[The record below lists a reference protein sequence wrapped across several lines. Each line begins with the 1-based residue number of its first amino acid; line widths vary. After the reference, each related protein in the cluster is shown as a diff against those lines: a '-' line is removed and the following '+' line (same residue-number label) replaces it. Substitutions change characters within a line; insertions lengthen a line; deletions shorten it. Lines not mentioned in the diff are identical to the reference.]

1 MNRGGFV
8 TVSGNA
14 ISAAW
19 AKVDPATVGPLVAL
33 IMMFVVYATLSP
45 HFLTVSNIT
54 NVLVQ
59 MAPLLILATGQ
70 TFSLLMGGLDLSQG
84 SVVSLVSVVTAVVLM
99 DYGFVLGSLAGL
111 AAGTL
116 VGFCNGWLV
125 GRARI
130 QPFIVTLGMLYVAAG
145 TAMVVAGGSTI
156 FGLPRPDVDYFFW
169 VGGGYVGPVP
179 VPVVIAVLV
188 VATAHVI
195 LTRTRM
201 GRHIYAIGGNE
212 QVAIMSGIRV
222 ANVKIFIFTI
232 SGGFAALGGYMLS
245 GRVISGQ
252 PLLGSGELLLQ
263 SIGAVLIGGTS
274 IFGGEGGVIRTLI
287 GVLVIAFMVNGLNLL
302 AISTFVQ
309 QIIVGAIIIL
319 TIWVNTIR
327 RRRM

>member
-1 MNRGGFV
+1 MSRSGSLA
-8 TVSGNA
+8 VSGNA

-19 AKVDPATVGPLVAL
+19 AKVDPATVGPLIAL
-33 IMMFVVYATLSP
+33 ISMFVIYTTLSP

-59 MAPLLILATGQ
+59 MAPLLILASGQ
-70 TFSLLMGGLDLSQG
+70 TFALLMGGLDLSQG
-84 SVVSLVSVVTAVVLM
+84 SVVSLVSVVTAAVLM

-145 TAMVVAGGSTI
+145 SAMVVAGGSTI

-188 VATAHVI
+188 VVAAHII

-222 ANVKIFIFTI
+222 ANVKMFIFTI

-263 SIGAVLIGGTS
+263 SIGAVIIGGTS

-319 TIWVNTIR
+319 SIWVNTIR

>member
-1 MNRGGFV
+1 MNRSGSLA
-8 TVSGNA
+8 VSGNA
-14 ISAAW
+14 VSAAW

-33 IMMFVVYATLSP
+33 ISMFVIYTMLSP

-59 MAPLLILATGQ
+59 MAPLLILASGQ
-70 TFSLLMGGLDLSQG
+70 TFALLMGGLDLSQG
-84 SVVSLVSVVTAVVLM
+84 SVVSLVSVVTAAVLM

-145 TAMVVAGGSTI
+145 SAMVVAGGSTI

-188 VATAHVI
+188 VAAAHII

-222 ANVKIFIFTI
+222 ANVKMFIFTI

-263 SIGAVLIGGTS
+263 SIGAVIIGGTS
-274 IFGGEGGVIRTLI
+274 IFGGEGGVIRTLV

-319 TIWVNTIR
+319 SIWVNTIR

>member
-1 MNRGGFV
+1 MNRSGSLA
-8 TVSGNA
+8 VSGNA
-14 ISAAW
+14 VSAAW

-33 IMMFVVYATLSP
+33 ISMFVIYTMLSP

-59 MAPLLILATGQ
+59 MAPLLILASGQ
-70 TFSLLMGGLDLSQG
+70 TFALLMGGLDLSQG
-84 SVVSLVSVVTAVVLM
+84 SVVSLVSVVTAAVLM

-145 TAMVVAGGSTI
+145 SAMVVAGGSTI

-188 VATAHVI
+188 VAAAHII

-222 ANVKIFIFTI
+222 ANVKMFIFTI

-263 SIGAVLIGGTS
+263 SIGAVIIGGTS

-319 TIWVNTIR
+319 SIWVNTIR